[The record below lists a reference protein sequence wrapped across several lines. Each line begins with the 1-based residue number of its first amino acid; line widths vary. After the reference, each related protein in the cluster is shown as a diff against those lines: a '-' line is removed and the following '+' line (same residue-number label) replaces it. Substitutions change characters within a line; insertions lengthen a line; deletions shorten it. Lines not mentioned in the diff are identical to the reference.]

1 MLQIRENAI
10 LNNMTKYKIFTLK
23 EKEELMKYYQQ
34 HGWKE
39 TYKKYKVSRASLA
52 HWQARVKEAK
62 PSDPHPLAR
71 RYKIR
76 QETVTLVREL
86 HKKQPTLSLEEI
98 KQEVTKKR
106 QSISRTTIWHII
118 KER

>member
-1 MLQIRENAI
+1 
-10 LNNMTKYKIFTLK
+10 MTKYKIFTLS
-23 EKEELMKYYQQ
+23 EKEALIKYYQQ

-39 TYKKYKVSRASLA
+39 TFKKYKVSRSSLVY
-52 HWQARVKEAK
+52 WLTRIKNAK

-76 QETVTLVREL
+76 PETVALVKEL

-106 QSISRTTIWHII
+106 QSISQTTIWHII
-118 KER
+118 KGR